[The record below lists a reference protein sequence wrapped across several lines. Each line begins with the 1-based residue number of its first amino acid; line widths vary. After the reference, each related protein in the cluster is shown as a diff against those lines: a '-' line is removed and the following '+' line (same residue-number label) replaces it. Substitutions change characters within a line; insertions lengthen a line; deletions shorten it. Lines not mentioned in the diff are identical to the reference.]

1 MPVSQATRQRNGI
14 RPANVLSH
22 AALFDQACEVGRVDS
37 GQRVSRHDHL
47 FDAG

>member
-1 MPVSQATRQRNGI
+1 M
-14 RPANVLSH
+14 RPANVLSY

-37 GQRVSRHDHL
+37 GQRVSQHDHL